1 MGVRNLI
8 GGGGE
13 NVLKPGMPMAH
24 HSVTLLNCTLEMGKF
39 YDMLYI
45 SQ

>member
-1 MGVRNLI
+1 M
-8 GGGGE
+8 GGGE

-24 HSVTLLNCTLEMGKF
+24 HLVKLLNCTLEKSKF
-39 YDMLYI
+39 YDILYI